1 MTGETHQQGG
11 VLVSVIG
18 FSLLQ
23 KHGLLFSDVN
33 LGIQWLMLYPFVIY
47 GSALPD
53 LDHHWESCP
62 DHGLPSLVINKT
74 LHLGRRSCKKM
85 EETMTAKERKGSAFY
100 KFCSIFYAK
109 HRSWQ
114 THSDLFFFLLLGFLI
129 LLLNGKFTSLSAGD
143 SLFLRI
149 MLTGLTLGVMSHLV
163 LDMMTTEGIHSL
175 LFKAVNKLS
184 KGTLKLPETLRLVPK
199 WGMFSTDT
207 KWESFVRG
215 LLKIGTFISILYL
228 FYQAVKGYL
237 PYIISIGG

>member
-33 LGIQWLMLYPFVIY
+33 LGVQWLMMYPFVIY
-47 GSALPD
+47 GSVLPD
-53 LDHHWESCP
+53 LDHHWDSCP
-62 DHGLPSLVINKT
+62 DRGLPSLVINKV
-74 LHLGRRSCKKM
+74 LHAGKKPCKRM
-85 EETMTAKERKGSAFY
+85 EETMTAKERRGSMIY

-114 THSDLFFFLLLGFLI
+114 THSDLSFFVLLGFLM
-129 LLLNGKFTSLSAGD
+129 LLLNGKFASLSAGD

-163 LDMMTTEGIHSL
+163 LDMMTIDGIHCL

-184 KGTLKLPETLRLVPK
+184 KGTLKLPEKLRLVPK

-207 KWESFVRG
+207 KWESFVRT
-215 LLKIGTFISILYL
+215 LLKIATALSVLYL
-228 FYQAVKGYL
+228 FYQAIKGYL
-237 PYIISIGG
+237 PYIISVGG

>member
-18 FSLLQ
+18 FSMLQ

-33 LGIQWLMLYPFVIY
+33 VGIQWLMLYPFVLY
-47 GSALPD
+47 GSIAPD
-53 LDHHWESCP
+53 LDHHWGSCP
-62 DHGLPSLVINKT
+62 DHGLPSLAINKV
-74 LHLGRRSCKKM
+74 LHAGRKSCKKM
-85 EETMTAKERKGSAFY
+85 EETMTAKERKNSSFY

-114 THSDLFFFLLLGFLI
+114 THSDLFFFILLGFLM

-149 MLTGLTLGVMSHLV
+149 MLTGFTMGVMSHLV
-163 LDMMTTEGIHSL
+163 LDMMTTDGIHCL

-184 KGTLKLPETLRLVPK
+184 KGKLKLPEKLRLVPK

-207 KWESFVRG
+207 KWESFVQV
-215 LLKIGTFISILYL
+215 LLKVGTALSVLYML
-228 FYQAVKGYL
+228 YQVFKGYL
-237 PYIISIGG
+237 PYTISIGG